1 MIDKLAMQIKPKLE
15 SPQMQR
21 SMEPLFDLWRA
32 TSLNKIKIRT
42 KGLNIPLADDNKDV
56 YKRLMHLCIGV
67 CVERKLVPL
76 IFSKLS
82 CSTDHKNVE
91 QRHTH
96 IFVTHSLI

>member
-1 MIDKLAMQIKPKLE
+1 MTNWSCKQNKN
-15 SPQMQR
+15 
-21 SMEPLFDLWRA
+21 
-32 TSLNKIKIRT
+32 LNKR
-42 KGLNIPLADDNKDV
+42 LNIPLAHDNKDL
-56 YKRLMHLCIGV
+56 YKTLMHPCIGV
-67 CVERKLVPL
+67 CVDRKLVPL

>member
-1 MIDKLAMQIKPKLE
+1 MSYKLAMQIKPKLE

-21 SMEPLFDLWRA
+21 SMEPLFYLWRA

-42 KGLNIPLADDNKDV
+42 KGLNIPLAHDNKDV

-82 CSTDHKNVE
+82 CLTDHKNVE